1 MLACAHEP
9 LPAVPHTRPRGH
21 APGPLRARPVRVEPG
36 GGAARVVA
44 ARPPAAWLRRAMP
57 PALPSPRR
65 LPVAG
70 DRQRDRP
77 AAGAAGLPRRLHR
90 LVRLAQEVALSLR
103 DYLVRPA
110 ASGAIPAVVAQ
121 ARRERGLP
129 DRRRTPRGR
138 AAAEPPLGRAG

>member
-70 DRQRDRP
+70 DQQP
-77 AAGAAGLPRRLHR
+77 AAPSPPSWRKRDVNEGFRIVAVRPGDVRRLNR
-90 LVRLAQEVALSLR
+90 RWGELVVPKLGW
-103 DYLVRPA
+103 VRF
-110 ASGAIPAVVAQ
+110 
-121 ARRERGLP
+121 
-129 DRRRTPRGR
+129 
-138 AAAEPPLGRAG
+138 